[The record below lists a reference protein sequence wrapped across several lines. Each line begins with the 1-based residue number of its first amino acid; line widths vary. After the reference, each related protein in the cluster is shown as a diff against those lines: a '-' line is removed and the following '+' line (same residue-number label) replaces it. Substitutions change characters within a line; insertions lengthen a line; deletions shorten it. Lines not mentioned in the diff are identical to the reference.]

1 MSNEL
6 IKGLIIRSTG
16 SWYEI
21 RSESGKVF
29 SGRLKGKFKLNGPKT
44 SNPIAVGDWVM
55 FFIEDEANQTVVIE
69 EISPRTNYLIRKSV
83 HKTGQGQLLAANVD
97 QAIFIMTYK
106 FPKTSLGFLD
116 RFLVTAEAFRIPV
129 QIVFNKM
136 DLLTEEEK
144 DQVFEWAGLYQE
156 LGYGILFTSIPNNEG
171 IDDFKEMFQGKVSLM
186 SGHSGVGKSSLLNIV
201 APDLNIK
208 TKAIS
213 DFAQKGVHTTTY
225 ATMWELGEN
234 TYLIDSPGIKELG
247 ILEIE
252 KDELAHYFPEM
263 RALLGD
269 CKFNN
274 CMHLSEPGCVVRAAV
289 DEGEIAVTRYM
300 SYLSML
306 ENDDNRR

>member
-263 RALLGD
+263 RALLGE